1 MALLRIQVASKEF
14 IEFTPI
20 NLNFIREEDVSVN
33 SSIPYTNG
41 SGQEMLNGDV
51 LYETG
56 TEGVFGFIRVK
67 ANGATT
73 LGASGNLPIT
83 IEHYPSAIQA
93 ANALSFTY
101 DGSTIIINL
110 TYNSRP
116 VAEDVI
122 IPLANRGVKT
132 FSAADFDYS
141 DSDLDP
147 ITEIAL
153 FGAVDGYEFNGAL
166 YIAGTWIPVGDL
178 NLLTYV
184 ALDQD
189 GAYNK
194 DVTWK
199 AKDIN
204 GNISV

>member
-20 NLNFIREEDVSVN
+20 NLNFIREDDVSVN
-33 SSIPYTNG
+33 TSIPYTNG
-41 SGQEMLNGDV
+41 SGQEILNGDV

-56 TEGVFGFIRVK
+56 AEGVVGFIRVK

-83 IEHYPSAIQA
+83 IEHYPSETQA
-93 ANALSFTY
+93 VNALSFTY

-110 TYNSRP
+110 TYNSLP
-116 VAEDVI
+116 VAQDVI

-141 DSDLDP
+141 DDDSDP

-166 YIAGTWIPVGDL
+166 YISGTWIPVGDL

-199 AKDIN
+199 VKDIN